1 MKFQVVKVSDYG
13 DYNPE
18 PPCSGAKSEF
28 VKVLSEIYVDG
39 ESAHYKF
46 CSGERAY
53 LTGDNYPIWT
63 LEAATLEE
71 LRKLVDDSKVI
82 IEWGTPPFSD
92 SLDLK
97 IDGRIKIY
105 DSWND

>member
-39 ESAHYKF
+39 NLPTISSAV
-46 CSGERAY
+46 GNVP
-53 LTGDNYPIWT
+53 T
-63 LEAATLEE
+63 
-71 LRKLVDDSKVI
+71 
-82 IEWGTPPFSD
+82 
-92 SLDLK
+92 
-97 IDGRIKIY
+97 
-105 DSWND
+105 